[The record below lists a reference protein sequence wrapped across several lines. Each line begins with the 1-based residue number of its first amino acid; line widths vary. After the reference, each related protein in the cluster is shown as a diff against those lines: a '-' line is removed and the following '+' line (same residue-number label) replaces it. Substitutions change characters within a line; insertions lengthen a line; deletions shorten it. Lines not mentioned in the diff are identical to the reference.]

1 MRMMKLPGIKN
12 DEGNAYGEDEGKKD
26 DVYDDG

>member
-12 DEGNAYGEDEGKKD
+12 DEGNADGEDESKKD
-26 DVYDDG
+26 DHDDDE

>member
-1 MRMMKLPGIKN
+1 MLMKLPGIKN

-26 DVYDDG
+26 DVDDDG